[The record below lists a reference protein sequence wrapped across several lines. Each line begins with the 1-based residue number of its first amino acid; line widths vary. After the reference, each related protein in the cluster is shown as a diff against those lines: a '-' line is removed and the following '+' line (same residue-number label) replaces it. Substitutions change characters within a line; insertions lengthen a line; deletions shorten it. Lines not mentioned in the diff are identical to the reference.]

1 MMIRKKNSRYFFS
14 FWYVSII
21 NDRFSNWKKTL
32 RKFGLS
38 VGLSKEKFSLGLR
51 TDQKTKL
58 SLSLWLPC
66 QETVKKNDF
75 FSLKQKHAVAID
87 WLIFFHFFHK
97 QQPILANGQ
106 FFLCQISLMFKQ
118 KQNNDDDDDWRR

>member
-1 MMIRKKNSRYFFS
+1 MKKNHSFFNDDQKKKFKVFFF
-14 FWYVSII
+14 FWYISII

-51 TDQKTKL
+51 TDQRPNSL
-58 SLSLWLPC
+58 SLSGCPA
-66 QETVKKNDF
+66 KKLLRKMIF

-87 WLIFFHFFHK
+87 
-97 QQPILANGQ
+97 
-106 FFLCQISLMFKQ
+106 
-118 KQNNDDDDDWRR
+118 